1 MTVVLD
7 LDGVLTEHPRVLAR
21 AASER
26 FGLDLPERAF
36 IDAAGLEIA
45 DDVRVWV
52 YSDDGPAGR
61 LAPAAGAAELVARLA
76 ASTDVCIVTARS
88 AACAAMT
95 RAWLAEHGFGE
106 LEIRFADDKPAVA
119 RSLRATCAIEDSERH
134 ARVYAAAGI
143 PCLLLG
149 DGAPIAGVTRVA
161 TLAEAITAA
170 AALAPDPAAG
180 PDPRR
185 QAAAAAG
192 RLLAAL
198 APGFDALQVTVN
210 GLVGPDELDAL
221 IALALAEALGPRG
234 GAVAPDAARAAAA
247 ALGIR
252 VAVHAGT
259 DDPAVEPS
267 VSFDAAAEEAHH
279 V

>member
-1 MTVVLD
+1 M
-7 LDGVLTEHPRVLAR
+7 
-21 AASER
+21 
-26 FGLDLPERAF
+26 
-36 IDAAGLEIA
+36 
-45 DDVRVWV
+45 
-52 YSDDGPAGR
+52 
-61 LAPAAGAAELVARLA
+61 ARLA

-95 RAWLAEHGFGE
+95 RAWLAEHGFGA

-161 TLAEAITAA
+161 SLAEAIEVAEE
-170 AALAPDPAAG
+170 LAPERG
-180 PDPRR
+180 GGSDPRR

-198 APGFDALQVTVN
+198 GPGFASLQVTVN
-210 GLVGPDELDAL
+210 GIVPAGELETL
-221 IALALAEALGPRG
+221 IAVALGEALAPRRG
-234 GAVAPDAARAAAA
+234 GLAPDDAHAAAA
-247 ALGIR
+247 ELDDASLWAPGLVVLLALSDR
-252 VAVHAGT
+252 SSWPTWAFR
-259 DDPAVEPS
+259 D
-267 VSFDAAAEEAHH
+267 
-279 V
+279 